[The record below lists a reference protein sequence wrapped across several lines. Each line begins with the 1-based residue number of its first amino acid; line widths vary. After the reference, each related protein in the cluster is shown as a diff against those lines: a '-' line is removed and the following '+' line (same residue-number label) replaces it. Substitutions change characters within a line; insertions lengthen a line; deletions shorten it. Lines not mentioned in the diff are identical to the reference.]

1 MKKIVS
7 ILLSLVTLLSVS
19 LTALAADTPQIMTN
33 REVITFDNGDYAT
46 IETIIDD
53 ISVMSNER
61 ASRSSSKTYTYRNS
75 AGSTLWSFTLKAS
88 FSYNGSSSSVTRAS
102 TSYSISNS
110 SWSCDDHYATESGN
124 TAYGYGSFSSSIQSK
139 DVELSLTCDKNGNI
153 R

>member
-19 LTALAADTPQIMTN
+19 LTVLAADTPQTMTN

-53 ISVMSNER
+53 VSVMSNER

-88 FSYNGSSSSVTRAS
+88 FSYNGSSSVTRAS

>member
-88 FSYNGSSSSVTRAS
+88 FSYNGSSSVTRAS
-102 TSYSISNS
+102 TTYSISNS

>member
-75 AGSTLWSFTLKAS
+75 
-88 FSYNGSSSSVTRAS
+88 SVLLF
-102 TSYSISNS
+102 
-110 SWSCDDHYATESGN
+110 G
-124 TAYGYGSFSSSIQSK
+124 
-139 DVELSLTCDKNGNI
+139 VLL
-153 R
+153 

>member
-53 ISVMSNER
+53 VSVMSNER

-88 FSYNGSSSSVTRAS
+88 FSYNGSSSVTRAS